1 MMMYDDLIKQLR
13 YCADAITCRNCLWK
27 TECCP
32 TDMQKKAADAIDELR
47 KAVLRL
53 EDESGIYDELPT
65 FYIYP
70 AKWIPAN
77 ERLPNCNGCYL
88 VWRPHFFGGGIGMP
102 SICYFD
108 GTNTWHDSYGVDFTR
123 ILHSEDVTHWMPLPE
138 PPKDGE

>member
-1 MMMYDDLIKQLR
+1 MMMYNDLIKQLR
-13 YCADAITCRNCLWK
+13 YCADATTCRNCIWK

-32 TDMQKKAADAIDELR
+32 TDMQKKAADAIEELR

-53 EDESGIYDELPT
+53 EDESGIYDELPM

-70 AKWIPAN
+70 TKWIPVT

-88 VWRPHFFGGGIGMP
+88 VWRPHFFGGEIGMP

-108 GTNTWHDSYGVDFTR
+108 GSNTWHDSYGVDFTR
-123 ILHSEDVTHWMPLPE
+123 ILHSEDVTHWMPLPSAPME
-138 PPKDGE
+138 E

>member
-1 MMMYDDLIKQLR
+1 MYDDLVKQLR
-13 YCADAITCRNCLWK
+13 YCADATTCRNCLWK

-32 TDMQKKAADAIDELR
+32 TDMQKKAADAIEELR

-53 EDESGIYDELPT
+53 ENESGIYDELPT
-65 FYIYP
+65 VYIYP
-70 AKWIPAN
+70 TKWIPVT

-88 VWRPHFFGGGIGMP
+88 VWRPHFFGGEIGMP